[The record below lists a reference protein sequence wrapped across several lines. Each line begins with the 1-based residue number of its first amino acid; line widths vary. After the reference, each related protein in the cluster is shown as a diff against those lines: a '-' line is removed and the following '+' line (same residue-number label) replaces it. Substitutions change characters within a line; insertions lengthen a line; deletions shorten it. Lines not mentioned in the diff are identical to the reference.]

1 LSDAKSMTIVANKVN
16 TAPRLGATV
25 DLFGSAVELNGG
37 ETVTFTA
44 TAEDDDLPADTL
56 TFSLQGTPPAGATI
70 DPVTGAFSW
79 TPTNTISTNVIT
91 VRVTDN
97 GVPPLYDENDVVII
111 VLPTNAAPVLTVSS
125 ATVTEK
131 IVDYETMTDM
141 ASEHVMFNKAGNS
154 STTSAFIDTAQT
166 QTSYVTNNF
175 PSGNPNGDGSKVM
188 KFQWTFKT
196 GTTNPWVRMNTFLTG
211 SPIYIKNPAI
221 ELQQTIKFDIYTTK
235 AVAVGLGVRETGTA
249 AAIGADGGTTGTLEW
264 VGVTNVVS
272 GSPFPNKVVT
282 ASKWTTLTFNFT
294 TEQIRAFTGNGVLS
308 TGRGVLEHLALVPN
322 GGMGAYTVY
331 VDNFTQVYTYPVTNP
346 IAMNTGSVLTLNAS
360 ATDSD
365 GYVGQ
370 PLSFDLDADAPT
382 NAILDEV
389 TGAFTWTPDVSYA
402 STTNVMSIMVQDAP
416 TNGAIAK
423 ISSQDITVIV
433 ASDPL
438 GVQSSGVLA
447 ADETV
452 TLNWD
457 AVPGKVYQVQ
467 YKEKLEDVAW
477 ANLGAA
483 FTATESTESVAV
495 SNSDKERIYRI
506 IEVSGGQSSE

>member
-1 LSDAKSMTIVANKVN
+1 
-16 TAPRLGATV
+16 
-25 DLFGSAVELNGG
+25 
-37 ETVTFTA
+37 
-44 TAEDDDLPADTL
+44 
-56 TFSLQGTPPAGATI
+56 
-70 DPVTGAFSW
+70 
-79 TPTNTISTNVIT
+79 
-91 VRVTDN
+91 
-97 GVPPLYDENDVVII
+97 
-111 VLPTNAAPVLTVSS
+111 
-125 ATVTEK
+125 
-131 IVDYETMTDM
+131 
-141 ASEHVMFNKAGNS
+141 
-154 STTSAFIDTAQT
+154 
-166 QTSYVTNNF
+166 
-175 PSGNPNGDGSKVM
+175 M

-282 ASKWTTLTFNFT
+282 ASNWTTLTFNFT

-331 VDNFTQVYTYPVTNP
+331 VDNFTQVYTYAVTNP
-346 IAMNTGSVLTLNAS
+346 ITMNTGAVLTLNAS

-365 GYVGQ
+365 GYVGE

-389 TGAFTWTPDVSYA
+389 TGAFTWTPDA
-402 STTNVMSIMVQDAP
+402 SFANTTNLMSIIVQDAP

-423 ISSQDITVIV
+423 LASQDITVIV

-438 GVQSSGVLA
+438 GVQSTGVAA

-452 TLNWD
+452 TLSWD
-457 AVPGKVYQVQ
+457 AVPGKTYQVQ
-467 YKEKLEDVAW
+467 YKEKLEDTAW
-477 ANLGAA
+477 TDLGAA
-483 FTATESTESVAV
+483 FTATETGDSVAV
-495 SNSDKERIYRI
+495 SNTDKERIYRI
-506 IEVSGGQSSE
+506 IEVSGGQSAE